1 MDIKELR
8 LRAMRNPR
16 SLTKAEWNCLC
27 EEAFSVQQND
37 TIENT
42 KLKRKRRKEWW

>member
-16 SLTKAEWNCLC
+16 SLTKAEWDILC
-27 EEAFSVQQND
+27 EEAFRVPQ
-37 TIENT
+37 ECEEA
-42 KLKRKRRKEWW
+42 KRKQKQRKEWW